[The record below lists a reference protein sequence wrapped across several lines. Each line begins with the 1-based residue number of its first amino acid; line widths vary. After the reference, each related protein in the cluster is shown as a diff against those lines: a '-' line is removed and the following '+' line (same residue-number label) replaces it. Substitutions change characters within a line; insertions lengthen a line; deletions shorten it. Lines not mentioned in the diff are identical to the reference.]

1 MMNVDSFQASPAA
14 TPDKSLSRFYEL
26 WAYPRVGCAHQ
37 KTERPARH
45 A

>member
-1 MMNVDSFQASPAA
+1 MMNVDSFHSV
-14 TPDKSLSRFYEL
+14 DFYEL
-26 WAYPRVGCAHQ
+26 WKYRRVGCVHQ